1 MADRPEFSSA
11 ADLRRRR
18 APNRAHVQEIKRT
31 VRLDIAL
38 DELRSRRGET
48 QERVA
53 ARLSTSR
60 PNVSRIEHE
69 SDIRLSTLVRYVAA
83 LGGELELVARFEDGE
98 SYTILKISG

>member
-1 MADRPEFSSA
+1 MPDEPQNSSA
-11 ADLRRRR
+11 DDLRRRR
-18 APNRAHVQEIKRT
+18 APDRGHVEDIKRT
-31 VRLDIAL
+31 VRLAIAL
-38 DELRSRRGET
+38 DELRGRRGET

-83 LGGELELVARFEDGE
+83 LGGELELVARFVDGE
-98 SYTILKISG
+98 SYTILKASR